1 MLRGTI
7 YQVLSA
13 LLEEWHQRPVEDLVA
28 DIGALASTIEVQV
41 LGEPVAIEVSVRWA
55 DEKRAS
61 LIVEAVAFGTS
72 SWHTQR
78 VEERI
83 HIPVR
88 PSVGANNV

>member
-7 YQVLSA
+7 YQVLGA
-13 LLEEWHQRPVEDLVA
+13 LLEEWRQRSTEDLVA
-28 DIGALASTIEVQV
+28 DIGAPASTIEVQV
-41 LGEPVAIEVSVRWA
+41 LSEPVAIEVSVRWA
-55 DEKRAS
+55 DENRAS
-61 LIVEAVAFGTS
+61 LIVEAVAFGPS

-88 PSVGANNV
+88 PSVEANNV